1 MPVTQ
6 HYTYLVYTQLP
17 VAQYPRRL
25 VAIIFY
31 VDMLITYYT
40 YRWYLCC
47 PIPLINH
54 CRWYSWVIDD
64 ACHSP
69 LYILDTPSI
78 YRHLPLSS
86 VATMLLSLNIF
97 LSPVAKVTNVAHYP
111 ETYMSTRRQLWVFQ
125 RYSLNIT
132 IRNVLQSNSYMLPL

>member
-40 YRWYLCC
+40 YR
-47 PIPLINH
+47 
-54 CRWYSWVIDD
+54 
-64 ACHSP
+64 
-69 LYILDTPSI
+69 
-78 YRHLPLSS
+78 
-86 VATMLLSLNIF
+86 
-97 LSPVAKVTNVAHYP
+97 
-111 ETYMSTRRQLWVFQ
+111 
-125 RYSLNIT
+125 
-132 IRNVLQSNSYMLPL
+132 